1 MKPAIRNPQS
11 AVAGAGFTLL
21 EVLIAMA
28 LVGIAVSALMSGMS
42 GSLRN
47 LARAENYE
55 RAVLVGRAQLN
66 RLLVEQPLAPGRLA
80 GRWDESVRW
89 EAEIRRWNPAGPAGP
104 AGIDAVEQR
113 AALPPLVLVTLTV
126 FWKGASGEQRATFET
141 CKYEPQLQRQ

>member
-1 MKPAIRNPQS
+1 MKPATRNPQS

-28 LVGIAVSALMSGMS
+28 LVGIAVAALMSGMS

-66 RLLVEQPLAPGRLA
+66 RLLVEQPLVPGRLA

-89 EAEIRRWNPAGPAGP
+89 EAEIRRWNPAGT
-104 AGIDAVEQR
+104 DAVEQR

-126 FWKGASGEQRATFET
+126 FWKGASGEHRATFET

>member
-66 RLLVEQPLAPGRLA
+66 RLLVEQPLVPGRLA

-89 EAEIRRWNPAGPAGP
+89 EAEIRRWNPAC
-104 AGIDAVEQR
+104 R
-113 AALPPLVLVTLTV
+113 ACRACRDRCR
-126 FWKGASGEQRATFET
+126 RATGGAAAVGAGDPDGVLERRQWGAA
-141 CKYEPQLQRQ
+141 CHVRDLQI